1 MKIELRPNQKLSVLV
16 VDDEADIRETL
27 RMFLEMM
34 EVFTFVVEAVDG
46 SDGFKKAQNQ
56 QFDFIITDLMMP
68 KVKGIEF
75 IENYNAYENSMKKE
89 RKTPFVI
96 LSANVTGD
104 EVKRA
109 IEMGVRYVITKP
121 CTADQFIQ
129 KVQEVLIKHCREKI
143 KVLKGDS

>member
-34 EVFTFVVEAVDG
+34 EVFTFIVEAVDG

-75 IENYNAYENSMKKE
+75 IENYMLMKI
-89 RKTPFVI
+89 R
-96 LSANVTGD
+96 
-104 EVKRA
+104 
-109 IEMGVRYVITKP
+109 
-121 CTADQFIQ
+121 
-129 KVQEVLIKHCREKI
+129 
-143 KVLKGDS
+143 